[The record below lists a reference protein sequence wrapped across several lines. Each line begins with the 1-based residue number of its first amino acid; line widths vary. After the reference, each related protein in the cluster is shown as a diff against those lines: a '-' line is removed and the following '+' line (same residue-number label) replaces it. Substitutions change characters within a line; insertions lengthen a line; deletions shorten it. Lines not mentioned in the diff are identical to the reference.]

1 MTTNSLEELSRVGL
15 AHYATDVLRRT
26 ILQYGI
32 WFKDVLLYT
41 PKGNSLSGIWQEMPA
56 V

>member
-26 ILQYGI
+26 ILHYGI
-32 WFKDVLLYT
+32 WFKNILLYT
-41 PKGNSLSGIWQEMPA
+41 PKGNFLSGIWQDMS
-56 V
+56 VV